1 MSVKLVVKH
10 RSEAGGADKGVEHV
24 LEDAAITIGRD
35 KACQVVLPEQAVS
48 RSHARISRDGALF
61 FVEDLGSAYGTQ
73 VNGKKLPKGE
83 KRLLRNG
90 DVIAIAQ
97 FDVTFDRV
105 VELAPS
111 GEKTSYV
118 ARQVVKDVM
127 KGLGGDGPFFR
138 IMNGPEEGKRIE
150 LSDGQE
156 LIIGRDPTADVV
168 FDKDDLISRRHC
180 KVRRD
185 WSGTHVEDLQSRNGI
200 KVNKKRITR
209 KTLRDRDELQVGNV
223 RLLYLDPSEV
233 RETAGEEPAEMGEMT
248 EPPRPKE
255 PPPPEPAAEPP
266 PEPEAASEPEAQAA
280 EPEPDAAPSEPQAE
294 AAPDAP
300 PADGSELP
308 PDLGAMPEAAAMEAA
323 PSDELIGN
331 PRSRM
336 IALAVMGVFALI
348 AIGILIAVFAGA

>member
-280 EPEPDAAPSEPQAE
+280 EPEPDAAPSEPLAE
-294 AAPDAP
+294 AAPDAA